1 MPRSAGVT
9 VSAVVAIIG
18 STFTILVS
26 ALMLLLGFAFVSKS
40 GQAANVPVNIGAVL
54 GVEAAVTFGFGAW
67 GLAAGIGL
75 IYLKRWARISILVFA
90 GILVVF
96 TLPGA
101 LIMAFIPLPKPNDP
115 NLPVHFMALMRIG
128 MLLFYAAFAALGGFW
143 LYFFNKRAVKAQFQ
157 GMQGA
162 PESAAGDSFLGVP
175 APAILDS
182 SESPGARPLSIT
194 IIGWFLL
201 IGSAIAPVGLLIN
214 RALFPGMQIPLY
226 FLGLFLLGW
235 GAHVVFIA
243 WMAAQMAAA
252 VGLLRLRNWGRLAA
266 IALQCLGA
274 INAALLLVVPGHRGR
289 FQQIMETM
297 MASMNASMHQ
307 PEPFVFPM
315 WIGFVGVFPMVGVIL
330 WFLITRREAFRSS
343 AEEMNRQPS

>member
-128 MLLFYAAFAALGGFW
+128 M
-143 LYFFNKRAVKAQFQ
+143 
-157 GMQGA
+157 
-162 PESAAGDSFLGVP
+162 
-175 APAILDS
+175 
-182 SESPGARPLSIT
+182 
-194 IIGWFLL
+194 
-201 IGSAIAPVGLLIN
+201 
-214 RALFPGMQIPLY
+214 
-226 FLGLFLLGW
+226 
-235 GAHVVFIA
+235 
-243 WMAAQMAAA
+243 
-252 VGLLRLRNWGRLAA
+252 
-266 IALQCLGA
+266 
-274 INAALLLVVPGHRGR
+274 
-289 FQQIMETM
+289 
-297 MASMNASMHQ
+297 
-307 PEPFVFPM
+307 
-315 WIGFVGVFPMVGVIL
+315 
-330 WFLITRREAFRSS
+330 
-343 AEEMNRQPS
+343 